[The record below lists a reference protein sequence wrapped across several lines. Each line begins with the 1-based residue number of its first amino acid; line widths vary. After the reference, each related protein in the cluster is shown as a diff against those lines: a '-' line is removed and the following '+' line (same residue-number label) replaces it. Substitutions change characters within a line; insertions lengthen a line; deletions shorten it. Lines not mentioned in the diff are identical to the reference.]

1 LYDQVLDGIKKDVV
15 EKKKLD
21 IDDGRVLDESV
32 MILGSKMKNALKAIA
47 VEQLRIK

>member
-1 LYDQVLDGIKKDVV
+1 M

-32 MILGSKMKNALKAIA
+32 MILGSKIKNTLKAIV
-47 VEQLRIK
+47 VEQLRIQ